1 MQNVINSVKGT
12 ALGFAGFLTPVLKE
26 SKFKET
32 GVVTPNEFV
41 IAGDHLVHT
50 CPTWEWAC
58 GDECKTKSYLPKNK
72 QYLITRNVPC
82 ARRCKQIENCEVQEN
97 IVESEDG
104 TEGWVETYHFDSA
117 LSPLSEKVS
126 GISLEGNLNSLNVT
140 SLNGDNHVLNSATNE
155 NSNVINDCANYDNDD
170 NDDDEEEGDA
180 VDMDAFVESGLLEDD
195 SVTIYP
201 EHTKEK
207 KLSSSSV
214 DEILKT
220 RTYDLHIT
228 YDKFY
233 QTPRLWL
240 YGYNENQGP
249 LSVEEMYE
257 DVSQDYAKKTVT
269 MESHPHVPGPSMA
282 SIHPCKHADI
292 MKKLIQMVTDG
303 GRDLGV
309 HMYLIIFLK
318 FVQSVIP
325 TIDYDYTQNINL

>member
-1 MQNVINSVKGT
+1 MQNVFNTVKGT

-26 SKFKET
+26 SKFRET
-32 GVVTPNEFV
+32 GVVTPQEFV

-58 GDECKTKSYLPKNK
+58 GDDNKTKSYLPKNK
-72 QYLITRNVPC
+72 QFLITKNVPC
-82 ARRCKQIENCEVQEN
+82 VRRCKQLEDCEIQEN
-97 IVESEDG
+97 IVESEEGND
-104 TEGWVETYHFDSA
+104 GWVETHHFDSL
-117 LSPLSEKVS
+117 LSPLSEQ
-126 GISLEGNLNSLNVT
+126 ISDLSFSENSSNLNIGNK
-140 SLNGDNHVLNSATNE
+140 NEDNQVS
-155 NSNVINDCANYDNDD
+155 SNVNVDINSYCAEDNDD
-170 NDDDEEEGDA
+170 NEDEGEA

-195 SVTIYP
+195 SVTVYP
-201 EHTKEK
+201 EKVKDK
-207 KLSSSSV
+207 KLPSTSD

-240 YGYNENQGP
+240 YGYNENQIP
-249 LSVEEMYE
+249 LNVEEMYE
-257 DVSQDYAKKTVT
+257 DISQDYAKKTVT

-292 MKKLIQMVTDG
+292 MKKLIHMVTDE
-303 GRDLGV
+303 GRNLEV

-325 TIDYDYTQNINL
+325 TIEYDYTQNINL